1 MKRVLI
7 TNEVPSDV
15 VAALVGTAEVI
26 LGPGNGDLMP
36 RQEVLQMGAE
46 LDGIINQGELRADAE
61 LLDHCPR
68 LRIVANIAAGTENL
82 DGALMAQR
90 GVWATNTPGVY
101 CQATA
106 DLTLAFLLCLA
117 RRVLCADAFV
127 RSGKW
132 DQFQPGVW
140 DGDLLEGRTLG
151 IIGYGRIGQAVARRA
166 RAFGMN
172 VVHHRRALSNDPGN
186 RSLDALLKEA
196 DYVSLHVPLTP
207 ETRGLMNRTRFG
219 LMKRGAYFLNMARGK
234 TMIEA
239 DLVEALACGHLAGA
253 ALDVFEEEP
262 KVHPELRRM
271 SNVVLAPHIGGGT
284 HQTRRVARRLAVENV
299 ARVFRGELPV
309 NPINQPVFV
318 AQVLPTD
325 QSNGTRQK
333 PACPPS

>member
-15 VAALVGTAEVI
+15 FAPLAGTAEVI
-26 LGPGNGDLMP
+26 FGPSNGNLMP
-36 RQEVLQMGAE
+36 RNEVLQLGPT

-68 LRIVANIAAGTENL
+68 LHIVANIAAGTENL

-117 RRVLCADAFV
+117 RRVLRADAFV

-151 IIGYGRIGQAVARRA
+151 IIGYGRIGKAVAHRA

-172 VVHHRRALSNDPGN
+172 IVHHGRSPSDEPGY
-186 RSLDALLKEA
+186 RSLDTLLQEA

-207 ETRGLMNRTRFG
+207 ETRGLMNRMRFG
-219 LMKRGAYFLNMARGK
+219 QMKRGAYFLNMARGK
-234 TMIEA
+234 TTVEA
-239 DLVEALACGHLAGA
+239 DLVTALECGHLAGA
-253 ALDVFEEEP
+253 ALDVFEDEP
-262 KVHPELRRM
+262 KVHPKLLAM
-271 SNVVLAPHIGGGT
+271 PNVVLAPHIGGGT
-284 HQTRRVARRLAVENV
+284 HQSRQAARCLAVENV
-299 ARVFRGELPV
+299 ARVLRGEAPIT
-309 NPINQPVFV
+309 PIN
-318 AQVLPTD
+318 LPMLAASTPPT
-325 QSNGTRQK
+325 N
-333 PACPPS
+333 PASRALREKIYPPT

>member
-1 MKRVLI
+1 M
-7 TNEVPSDV
+7 

-140 DGDLLEGRTLG
+140 DGDLLEGRKGDKNIPIEQIASIQLKPASTLLAG
-151 IIGYGRIGQAVARRA
+151 HITIVLPESKEGFMLAGLDDCTVEFVKREEEKFVEIKAFLDARIGR
-166 RAFGMN
+166 
-172 VVHHRRALSNDPGN
+172 
-186 RSLDALLKEA
+186 
-196 DYVSLHVPLTP
+196 
-207 ETRGLMNRTRFG
+207 
-219 LMKRGAYFLNMARGK
+219 
-234 TMIEA
+234 
-239 DLVEALACGHLAGA
+239 
-253 ALDVFEEEP
+253 
-262 KVHPELRRM
+262 
-271 SNVVLAPHIGGGT
+271 
-284 HQTRRVARRLAVENV
+284 
-299 ARVFRGELPV
+299 
-309 NPINQPVFV
+309 
-318 AQVLPTD
+318 
-325 QSNGTRQK
+325 
-333 PACPPS
+333 